1 MTRRT
6 HRLTMLATAALAL
19 SLTACGGDSESSST
33 VTVTQTRS
41 PEQQALTNDQ
51 VVAALPTR
59 EDAPN
64 GFRPDDAGFTPTTD
78 SERSTSPR
86 PCIALYMQTE
96 EMRDFTTAHL
106 GAQESVKYV
115 GPSQEFGTPSTSVVV
130 WSHDEPYPTDFF
142 DEAGAALG
150 DCKRHTSKLS
160 AESAEVEWTAASIPT
175 PTLGDQSFGVRIG
188 QPEYDLAVDYLW
200 VRSGHNLIHVRI
212 DSEHGANNDAEL
224 KRYAQGVLDELKK
237 QT

>member
-1 MTRRT
+1 MTRQT
-6 HRLTMLATAALAL
+6 HPLTMLATAALAL
-19 SLTACGGDSESSST
+19 SLTACGGESESSST

-41 PEQQALTNDQ
+41 PEQQELTNDQ

-59 EDAPN
+59 EEAPN
-64 GFRPDDAGFTPTTD
+64 GFAPDKGGFVPTTD

-86 PCIALYMQTE
+86 SCIAMYMQTE
-96 EMRDFTTAHL
+96 EMRRFSTAHL
-106 GAQESVKYV
+106 GAQESSRYI
-115 GPSQEFGTPSTSVVV
+115 GPRQEFGNPSTSVVV
-130 WSHDEPYPTDFF
+130 WSFDEPYPADFF

-150 DCKRHTSKLS
+150 DCKRFTSKVS
-160 AESAEVEWTAASIPT
+160 AESAETEWTAASIPT
-175 PTLGDQSFGVRIG
+175 PTLGEQSFGVRIG

-200 VRSGHNLIHVRI
+200 VRSGHNLIHVRVT
-212 DSEHGANNDAEL
+212 SEHGANNDAEL